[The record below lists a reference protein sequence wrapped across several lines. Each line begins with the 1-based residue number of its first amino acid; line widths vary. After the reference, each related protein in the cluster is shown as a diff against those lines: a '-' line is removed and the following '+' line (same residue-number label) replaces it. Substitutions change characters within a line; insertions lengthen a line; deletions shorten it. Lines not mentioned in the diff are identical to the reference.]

1 MTEKLT
7 PALRKAVREYY
18 EWHGDKHGSAE
29 RIVSRPGR
37 FGREYMVLAHIVND
51 QGDKLST
58 LMIYSGWADG
68 HYDVTEIYV
77 FPQEDEK
84 EYLDAWRDEGRRD
97 VKLWKAECESGQV
110 NGDDDEC
117 DGYDYEQDF
126 INEVEVRRRKRT
138 CAACDDDYEES
149 MIL

>member
-1 MTEKLT
+1 MTERLT

-18 EWHGDKHGSAE
+18 QWQGDKHGSAQ

-37 FGREYMVLAHIVND
+37 FGREYMVLAHVVND

-58 LMIYSGWADG
+58 MLIYTGWADG

-77 FPQEDEK
+77 FPREREQD
-84 EYLDAWRDEGRRD
+84 YLEAWREEGRED
-97 VKLWKAECESGQV
+97 VKLWQVQCEHEDEV
-110 NGDDDEC
+110 DTDDEE
-117 DGYDYEQDF
+117 DEYDPAQAF
-126 INEVEVRRRKRT
+126 MNEGEVRRRKQT
-138 CAACDDDYEES
+138 HAACDDDYEES